1 MLKDDYNRMNLRAFE
16 SDFLCIIATFKG
28 EALMEN
34 FILIF
39 ACLAFGYALSKR
51 EVFASN
57 APIVLNQFIIYI
69 SLPAM
74 VLLQIPRLNFSAELF
89 APIVVAWI
97 VMIVS
102 AAFVLLFSRLLRFS
116 REVTGSLMLVG
127 VLGNTSF
134 VGIPIVQA
142 YLGDAALP
150 YVLIYD
156 QLGSFVALSS
166 YATVV
171 SIYYTSH
178 STVNA
183 KAILKKIAT
192 FPPFLVLLLSL
203 ALIGVEFHASIN
215 ATLSKLANTIIPL
228 ALVSVGLS
236 LRLKL
241 NREDFTPFFTALGI
255 KIVIAPL
262 VAFVVVLA
270 FGWDGLAADVSILEA
285 AMGPM
290 ITAGALAVMAGLAP
304 RLSAAIVGY
313 GTLIAFGST
322 WVVFRIIS

>member
-1 MLKDDYNRMNLRAFE
+1 
-16 SDFLCIIATFKG
+16 
-28 EALMEN
+28 MEN

-39 ACLAFGYALSKR
+39 VALFLGYILNKKAI
-51 EVFASN
+51 FAQN
-57 APIVLNQFIIYI
+57 APLILNQFIIYI

-74 VLLQIPRLNFSAELF
+74 ILLQIPRLHFSSELF
-89 APIVVAWI
+89 IPVVVAWI

-102 AAFVLLFSRLLRFS
+102 ALLILALAKLMHFS

-142 YLGDAALP
+142 YLGDEALP

-156 QLGSFVALSS
+156 QLGSFIALST

-178 STVNA
+178 STLNA
-183 KAILKKIAT
+183 GAIVKKIAT
-192 FPPFLVLLLSL
+192 FPPFLALLLSL
-203 ALIGVEFHASIN
+203 VFIGVEFHATIN
-215 ATLSKLANTIIPL
+215 ATLSSLANTIVPL

-236 LRLKL
+236 LRFKL
-241 NREDFTPFFTALGI
+241 SKEEIKPFLTALGV
-255 KIVIAPL
+255 KMIASPII
-262 VAFVVVLA
+262 AFGVVFV
-270 FGWDGLAADVSILEA
+270 FGWDALAADVAILEA

-290 ITAGALAVMAGLAP
+290 ITAGALATMVGLAP
-304 RLSAAIVGY
+304 RLSASIVGY
-313 GTLIAFGST
+313 GTLITFGST
-322 WVVFRIIS
+322 WIVKQLL